1 VINNQECNFPE
12 PELNEAYHQSRQLIR
27 LCVRVLMCNYDIQV
41 PYGDRGMHLYKI
53 GGTAMDLSKF
63 LNIVY
68 RYLWLLG
75 LAALVAGLT
84 TFFQLSSRPGTYK
97 ATTDLLVGPS
107 LDSPSPDLNSLKIG
121 GQLAQTYAEV
131 VDTRTFLE
139 SVNNKLDQKIDLA
152 EMREAISTRQSAETR
167 VLSITVYHP
176 DPNQAVAIANAA
188 AQTLIDMSPSK
199 DNTTSLLR
207 SQMSDQ
213 SHQLEQIVSKTQISI
228 EQLEAELLALK
239 DVKTSNPET
248 VQANLEQQNLVIKQ
262 LADERSRL
270 SEALRTLA
278 TVYQVLLDTNTNQVQ
293 IIEPATSVVAVDKQI
308 LLRVASSAI
317 GGLIFAIILIF
328 VVEYFDDKIRFPR
341 DLSKAAGAP
350 LLSTIGKHDRLNGSG
365 LERLV
370 TFARPDSDA
379 ANSYREVVAKLLF
392 SIGETTPHTFLLS
405 SVGSHAGD
413 DTAVAAG
420 NLAVAFAQAGYKVVL
435 VDAQVHN
442 SSALTNVF
450 KADKK
455 EGVAELVVTKST
467 NPQLLPVEQVSG
479 LRFLPAGSSSEKSSR
494 AMLNSSAIATLFE
507 ELQKEA
513 DIVLVAGSP
522 ISKFAESL
530 TLASQVNG
538 IVLVA
543 RSAEAISKTVSRVV
557 ENLRLM
563 DMNLAGV
570 IFDYNPSPF
579 ISKDDQRIVSA
590 TGRVPSEETV
600 TKSSLSEQTT
610 ES

>member
-1 VINNQECNFPE
+1 
-12 PELNEAYHQSRQLIR
+12 
-27 LCVRVLMCNYDIQV
+27 
-41 PYGDRGMHLYKI
+41 LYKN
-53 GGTAMDLSKF
+53 GGISMDLSKF

-68 RYLWLLG
+68 RYLWLLV

-84 TFFQLSSRPGTYK
+84 TFFQLSSRPDIYK
-97 ATTDLLVGPS
+97 ASTDLLVGPS
-107 LDSPSPDLNSLKIG
+107 LDSPSPDLNSLRIG

-131 VDTRTFLE
+131 VDTRPFLE
-139 SVNNKLDQKIDLA
+139 TVNNKLDQKIDL
-152 EMREAISTRQSAETR
+152 EVLRDAISTRQSAETR
-167 VLSITVYHP
+167 VLTITVYHP
-176 DPNQAVAIANAA
+176 DPQQAVAIANAA

-207 SQMSDQ
+207 TQMSDQ
-213 SHQLEQIVSKTQISI
+213 SHQLEQIVSKTEASI

-239 DVKTSNPET
+239 DVRTSNPET
-248 VQANLEQQNLVIKQ
+248 AQANLEQQSLVIKQ

-293 IIEPATSVVAVDKQI
+293 IIEPATAVVAVDKQI
-308 LLRVASSAI
+308 LLRVISSAV

-328 VVEYFDDKIRFPR
+328 VAEYFDDRIRFPR
-341 DLSKAAGAP
+341 DLGRAAGVP

-392 SIGETTPHTFLLS
+392 SIGESTPHTFLLS
-405 SVGSHAGD
+405 SVGSQTGD

-435 VDAQVHN
+435 VDSQIHN
-442 SSALTNVF
+442 PALTTVF

-455 EGVAELVVTKST
+455 EGVADLVVTKST
-467 NPQLLPVEQVSG
+467 TPQLLPVEQVPG
-479 LRFLPAGSSSEKSSR
+479 IQFLPAGSASEKSSR
-494 AMLNSSAIATLFE
+494 AMLNSTIIATLLE

-522 ISKFAESL
+522 IARFAESL
-530 TLASQVNG
+530 SLASQVNA
-538 IVLVA
+538 IILVA
-543 RSAEAISKTVSRVV
+543 RQAEASSKIVSKVV

-563 DMNLAGV
+563 DLNLAGV
-570 IFDYNPSPF
+570 IFDYNSSPF
-579 ISKDDQRIVSA
+579 VSKEGRRIVSV
-590 TGRVPSEETV
+590 TGRVPSEENV
-600 TKSSLSEQTT
+600 EKQLV
-610 ES
+610 